1 MIYDLNGYRL
11 IKSHR
16 TETRLSAR
24 LAFRRNVCILQPVFD
39 AIKEYNT
46 AYSADIGYD
55 IFCIQDEMQK
65 WDNIEFVGGRFIW
78 AIGVRTYGVDT
89 IEQSML
95 KEAILPNDY
104 PGGIFVFRVE
114 YDAERKITY
123 LILDEYEREGKNH
136 AED

>member
-1 MIYDLNGYRL
+1 MIYDLNGYRF
-11 IKSHR
+11 IKSR
-16 TETRLSAR
+16 CTETKLSTR

-95 KEAILPNDY
+95 KEDILPNDY
-104 PGGIFVFRVE
+104 SGGIFVFRAE
-114 YDAERKITY
+114 YDAERRVVY
-123 LILDEYEREGKNH
+123 LILDEYERKEESH
-136 AED
+136 AKD